1 MNIFA
6 FENELKKHP
15 NFSSLSLK
23 EKEDKLRSLSDA
35 IYMSSIRTGTD
46 LCKVFRLIKSGAAF
60 DTKAFSLDLRK
71 RKQSNLFNY
80 VDSSIISFAKLLF
93 EKRGISTPNA
103 ASGKGELM
111 LSFLSYDFKKPS
123 RGDIV
128 LFDKKIELKVNGGKI
143 AHLEAGKSINSK
155 VIKMCNEAGIQLPL
169 CRNKRGGNFGKQEFV
184 PFNAKHKELLG
195 EQYKHAMS
203 IWSDVVIGKKTTG
216 CNSWRTVVPHLIG
229 KVCDDSSVFADNDY
243 LLAANLNGDFR
254 VYTDKNDLLNYIPSL
269 TDKSN
274 WEIRC
279 HQKNPIALY
288 LGRF

>member
-1 MNIFA
+1 MDIFA
-6 FENELKKHP
+6 FESKLKRHP
-15 NFSSLSLK
+15 NFSLLAPK

-35 IYMSSIRTGTD
+35 IYMCSVRTGTD
-46 LCKVFRLIKSGAAF
+46 LSATFSLINSGAAF
-60 DTKAFSLDLRK
+60 DTKSFSIDLQNRG
-71 RKQSNLFNY
+71 QSNLFNY
-80 VDSSIISFAKLLF
+80 VDPSIRAFAKLLF
-93 EKRGISTPNA
+93 EKKGISTPNA

-143 AHLEAGKSINSK
+143 THLETGKDINSK
-155 VIKMCNEAGIQLPL
+155 VIKKCNEAGIQLPL

-184 PFNAKHKELLG
+184 PFSKKHKEVLG
-195 EQYKHAMS
+195 EQYKQAMS
-203 IWSDVVIGKKTTG
+203 IWSGVVIGKGSARCTT
-216 CNSWRTVVPHLIG
+216 WKAAVPHLIG

-254 VYTDKNDLLNYIPSL
+254 VYADKSDLLSYTSSL

-279 HQKNPIALY
+279 HQRNPIALY